1 MAKKLYKVV
10 HNLPYRNVKQKSPS
24 GEVTTISV
32 QNLSKISINSLETDR
47 PIAYIPDGT
56 LNGEAIAELIC
67 RLLNENV
74 KYKIKDE
81 TQE

>member
-10 HNLPYRNVKQKSPS
+10 HNLPYKDLKQKNLS
-24 GEVTTISV
+24 GTETTIRIP
-32 QNLSKISINSLETDR
+32 NLSKISINSLETNR

-56 LNGEAIAELIC
+56 LNGEAVAELIC